1 MFYSA
6 ITICQQTIYLK
17 KEPRSHLSA
26 DLREQSKLGLLLG
39 LLLLSLVGRRRHV
52 SLHHVGL
59 ARFTARRNVTRI
71 GL

>member
-26 DLREQSKLGLLLG
+26 DLREQSKLGLLL
-39 LLLLSLVGRRRHV
+39 LSLVGRRHHV

-59 ARFTARRNVTRI
+59 ARFPERRNVTRT